1 MTIFLKKK
9 INIKSHFFLIR
20 EMQSYSRSA
29 IDTVTIRPN
38 IYISFIADKILRCL
52 IFYLIVYP
60 LASKGII
67 NSIFQIM
74 KIKA

>member
-1 MTIFLKKK
+1 
-9 INIKSHFFLIR
+9 
-20 EMQSYSRSA
+20 MQSYSRSA

-38 IYISFIADKILRCL
+38 IYISFIADKMLRCL
-52 IFYLIVYP
+52 IFYLIVYPP